1 MTKKE
6 VLRFFRNNTM
16 NWIPMTGDEK
26 KPSKESIRKAWKD
39 LVFSLVEKGD
49 LDQKAFTWKDPFIC
63 KQMI

>member
-1 MTKKE
+1 
-6 VLRFFRNNTM
+6 
-16 NWIPMTGDEK
+16 MTGDEK